1 METAKTVFNENSAI
15 KLILKF
21 SIPAMIAMIVNELY
35 NMVDSIFV
43 GRTVGISGIGALTIA
58 FPIQTIVIAIGMM
71 IAIGAST
78 LVARELSKG
87 SRVVIDKILHSSIN
101 LMIII
106 NLILI
111 IIVVAF
117 MNKILVYLGA
127 SEDIVP
133 YAREYLSIIIFG
145 SIFQCFS
152 MIMSQIIVSLGKTK
166 ESMICIS
173 IGALMNIVLDFL
185 LVIIG
190 GMGVKGAAIA
200 TVISQFISA
209 IYVLYK
215 LRKLGYLHK
224 VKFLLDK
231 TMIISIVGVGISA
244 FIVEMS
250 DSIVGI
256 SMNRILSEW
265 GGDSSLAIFG
275 IVTKVVMFMY
285 IPIMG
290 IGTGMQPIAAF
301 DYGSKNY
308 DRLREVVKKSLILSF
323 IISIVFWGG
332 AFIFSRDILA
342 IFTNDLTIIDQGTK
356 AFRIVISVFPILSI
370 YYIAICYYQAI
381 ENKKI
386 SLLLSVYRQVVV
398 FIPVMGILG
407 GVFGLGVLGAWVAFP
422 ISDLI
427 ASVTSVKILK
437 DNMNNSGVYKE
448 KLA

>member
-1 METAKTVFNENSAI
+1 METDKTVFNENSII
-15 KLILKF
+15 KLILRF

-43 GRTVGISGIGALTIA
+43 GRGVGISGISALTIA
-58 FPIQTIVIAIGMM
+58 FPVQTIVIAIGMM

-78 LVARELSKG
+78 LVARELSKD
-87 SRVVIDKILHSSIN
+87 SKVIIEKILHSSID

-111 IIVVAF
+111 IFVLGF
-117 MNKILVYLGA
+117 MNKMLVYLGA
-127 SEDIVP
+127 SEDILP
-133 YAREYLSIIIFG
+133 YAKEYLSIIIFG

-173 IGALMNIVLDFL
+173 IGALINIVLDFL
-185 LVIIG
+185 LVIILTL
-190 GMGVKGAAIA
+190 GVKGAAIA

-209 IYVLYK
+209 IYILYK
-215 LRKLGYLHK
+215 FRKLGYLEK
-224 VKFLLDK
+224 VRVLLDK
-231 TMIISIVGVGISA
+231 SIILSIVGVGISA
-244 FIVEMS
+244 FIVEIS

-265 GGDSSLAIFG
+265 GGDSSLAVFG
-275 IVTKVVMFMY
+275 IITKIIMFMY

-308 DRLREVVKKSLILSF
+308 DRLKEVVKKSLILSF
-323 IISIVFWGG
+323 GISIVFWSG
-332 AFIFSRDILA
+332 AFIFSKDIIA
-342 IFTNDLTIIDQGTK
+342 IFTNDLIVINQGTK

-386 SLLLSVYRQVVV
+386 SLILSVYRQVVV
-398 FIPVMGILG
+398 FIPMLGILG
-407 GVFGLGVLGAWVAFP
+407 GIFGLGVLGAWIAFP
-422 ISDLI
+422 VSDFI
-427 ASVTSVKILK
+427 ASITSVKILK
-437 DNMNNSGVYKE
+437 DNMNNSRVYKE